1 MSKNY
6 LGCRRRLKKPLEPE
20 QLEEKKWGARA
31 KAGAAW
37 KKKQGAG
44 SRAGKDLAVSPS
56 LLLSYKSIKINNLEC
71 DITYR
76 GTSKSLSGFL
86 NRLGEF

>member
-6 LGCRRRLKKPLEPE
+6 LWCRRRLKKPLEPE
-20 QLEEKKWGARA
+20 QLEEKKSGARA
-31 KAGAAW
+31 KAGAAK

-44 SRAGKDLAVSPS
+44 SRA
-56 LLLSYKSIKINNLEC
+56 SYKSIKINNLEC

-76 GTSKSLSGFL
+76 GTSLSGFH
-86 NRLGEF
+86 NRLRAF